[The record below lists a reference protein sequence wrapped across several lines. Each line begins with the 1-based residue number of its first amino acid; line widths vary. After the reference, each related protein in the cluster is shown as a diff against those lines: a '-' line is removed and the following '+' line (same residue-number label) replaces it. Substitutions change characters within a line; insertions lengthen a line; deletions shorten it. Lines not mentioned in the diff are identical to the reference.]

1 MMTLEKGL
9 GKKQMLRVVKLVD
22 FGVYLG
28 SEEEKVLLPK
38 KQVPE
43 GTSIGDELEVF
54 LYKDSSDRLI
64 ATTAEPALTLGGLA
78 ALTVADT
85 GRVGAF
91 LEWGLEKDLLLP
103 FKEQTAK
110 VEKGDKVLV
119 ALYVDKSRRLC
130 ATMKVYDRLQKDSP
144 YKKDDHVSG
153 TVYESSDNFG
163 VFVAVDNR
171 YSALIPKREAF
182 GSLKVGDKV
191 QARVVKVHEDGKLDL
206 SIREKAFIQ
215 MDADAAAIVRRM
227 EECGGELPFTDKA
240 EPELI
245 QKEFGLSKNAFKR
258 AVGRLLKE
266 GKVEISKSSIV
277 LK

>member
-43 GTSIGDELEVF
+43 GTRIGDELEVF

-153 TVYESSDNFG
+153 TVYEFSDNFG

-191 QARVVKVHEDGKLDL
+191 QARDVKVHEDGKLDL

-227 EECGGELPFTDKA
+227 EEYGGELPFTDKA